1 MALPYATSP
10 PPSRP
15 GTPLHGM
22 SRPGTPS
29 KASKTFSPIFS
40 AFIKDA
46 SSSAVFEKHHHLS
59 SARLNASIHSHVPA
73 PLKPFKPYF
82 TALHIPIPRTNKL
95 LLIPIPSILLNSQSR
110 SIPPP
115 LTPRR
120 AADGQYL
127 HHQNRKP
134 RPSLLGYLVLF
145 LFFLVAILRIRSH
158 SGRISI
164 PFVPSSSNILN
175 NDQIAR
181 VWQWEIGRGH
191 YPSSRR
197 LPTTVSLTGIPNPG
211 VDARTWDIH
220 TEYDTTKA
228 SGLPRGPLRFPSQF
242 AGLDNIRPSGPA
254 RHYLNITNTEAQS
267 HPPLPISHPPRPA
280 PGSVID
286 LDIVMDHCDFTTGR
300 YVRDCLEVLRAGA
313 ELDNSHRFRRGNM
326 DQWKH
331 IYVEDRE
338 PVPRS
343 SASPRGALGPD
354 GQDVMASLGYV
365 QPDPHGLTP
374 ASARDH
380 QKVFSLGTSPS
391 NQHIEEA
398 LRPPLLE
405 KRQNIVGFGK
415 DAAPHPSH
423 PTADPLCDPDYP
435 KVFHIF
441 WAGPFTDKPY
451 LAVSSFLYTQN
462 LGLQYKQGSEEM
474 DKFLQ
479 SVCRPQLWIWINP
492 GPAAS
497 LPNPRARKQ
506 MFDQLR
512 ENPWSSPFLHPRFS
526 ESVKFRL
533 WNTTEQLDAIP
544 EMRDHWRSLPL
555 FNSGGVKYGAP
566 SHTTEKDESDEESSE
581 DADISPEAKEEEL
594 GRFGDDAK
602 GSDAEHIDEAL
613 KVKGAGLN
621 ATAAPHVPQSKHA
634 AKPAA
639 KSKKTKDELL
649 NRIGSTS
656 SKDYD
661 RLTVVLS
668 DMARFVLTHR
678 FGGIYLDADTIFLRD
693 WEELWGWKGAFAY
706 RWSRLEKYNTA
717 VLKMQRNSA
726 LGSFLFKSAL
736 ANGLDFH
743 PMTISRYTKDASL
756 EPLLLRLPDAL
767 FDSAWLNTE
776 YYQRDRPA
784 YPYFKR
790 FEDLFDP
797 PKEDSAAPPVVGFEG
812 FYRGAF
818 SYHFHNFWWI
828 PFDPARNWPDLG
840 PRFAAGEKKARA
852 AALQARL
859 ASELSDNAKATE
871 NSQSRSPTKP
881 PVHATPVAGQ
891 TKVTPDLQR
900 TQHRTDRYAN
910 AEDIRIDDDDIS
922 DDAKDLSWATVLKR
936 TFEQFLREERPNMY
950 GEWIDF

>member
-1 MALPYATSP
+1 M
-10 PPSRP
+10 
-15 GTPLHGM
+15 
-22 SRPGTPS
+22 
-29 KASKTFSPIFS
+29 
-40 AFIKDA
+40 
-46 SSSAVFEKHHHLS
+46 
-59 SARLNASIHSHVPA
+59 PA
-73 PLKPFKPYF
+73 ALKPLKPYF
-82 TALHIPIPRTNKL
+82 TALQIPIPRTHKL
-95 LLIPIPSILLNSQSR
+95 LLLPVPSILLTPQSR
-110 SIPPP
+110 STPPP

-120 AADGQYL
+120 TADGQYV
-127 HHQNRKP
+127 HQQTRRP
-134 RPSLLGYLVLF
+134 RPSALGYLVLII
-145 LFFLVAILRIRSH
+145 LFIFSVLRIRSH
-158 SGRISI
+158 SGHINI
-164 PFVPSSSNILN
+164 PFAPSSSNILS

-220 TEYDTTKA
+220 PEYDSNKA
-228 SGLPRGPLRFPSQF
+228 TDLPRGPLRFPSQF
-242 AGLDNIRPSGPA
+242 AGLDNIRPAGPA
-254 RHYLNITNTEAQS
+254 RHYLNITNTQSVPHAQ
-267 HPPLPISHPPRPA
+267 LPISHPPRPK
-280 PGSVID
+280 PDSVID
-286 LDIVMDHCDFTTGR
+286 LDIVMDHCDFTTGQ
-300 YVRDCLEVLRAGA
+300 YVRDCLEFLRAGA
-313 ELDNSHRFRRGNM
+313 DLDNGHRYRRGRM
-326 DQWKH
+326 DHWKQ
-331 IYVEDRE
+331 IFTEDRDR
-338 PVPRS
+338 VTAS
-343 SASPRGALGPD
+343 SASPRGRIGPD
-354 GQDVMASLGYV
+354 GQDVMASLGYS
-365 QPDPHGLTP
+365 QADPQGLTP

-380 QKVFSLGTSPS
+380 QKILSGGSSASAQQIADSL
-391 NQHIEEA
+391 Q
-398 LRPPLLE
+398 PPLLE
-405 KRQNIVGFGK
+405 KRQNIVGFGS
-415 DAAPHPSH
+415 DAAPHLSH

-462 LGLQYKQGSEEM
+462 LGLQYKRGSEDM
-474 DKFLQ
+474 NDFLH

-512 ENPWSSPFLHPRFS
+512 DNPWSAPFLHERFS
-526 ESVKFRL
+526 EAVKFRL

-566 SHTTEKDESDEESSE
+566 SHTSDKDEE
-581 DADISPEAKEEEL
+581 DSPEDVDVVPEAEEEEH
-594 GRFGDDAK
+594 GRFGEEAK
-602 GSDAEHIDEAL
+602 GQEADHVDEAL
-613 KVKGAGLN
+613 KVKGGGLN
-621 ATAAPHVPQSKHA
+621 ATAAPHIAQTKHA
-634 AKPAA
+634 ATKSIK
-639 KSKKTKDELL
+639 KSKKSKDELL

-693 WEELWGWKGAFAY
+693 WEELWNWKGAFAY

-790 FEDLFDP
+790 FEDV
-797 PKEDSAAPPVVGFEG
+797 S
-812 FYRGAF
+812 
-818 SYHFHNFWWI
+818 FH
-828 PFDPARNWPDLG
+828 
-840 PRFAAGEKKARA
+840 
-852 AALQARL
+852 
-859 ASELSDNAKATE
+859 
-871 NSQSRSPTKP
+871 RS
-881 PVHATPVAGQ
+881 V
-891 TKVTPDLQR
+891 
-900 TQHRTDRYAN
+900 
-910 AEDIRIDDDDIS
+910 
-922 DDAKDLSWATVLKR
+922 
-936 TFEQFLREERPNMY
+936 
-950 GEWIDF
+950 